1 MMIDLSKV
9 LDIVK
14 QSGPVLPVDIA
25 RKIEQNTI
33 ITGAI
38 LSDLVKSKKVLV
50 SHTKVGGSPVYY
62 LPEQKHRLQNLYKYL
77 NEKDQRAFDY
87 LKREGLL
94 QDNKLE
100 PLQRVCLRNI
110 RDFAKPLEVSVKNEK
125 ILFWKWYLLSN
136 EDAQKK
142 LHEIFRPKKEV
153 LAKTAEPKET
163 KESQAEENTDRK
175 TEVKT
180 TEPAKESKKEEPQFQ
195 VQRKL
200 SDEGNRTKAE
210 EEQKEKQATDISD
223 TLHQKITKYL
233 QSKDISIEKIEII
246 KKNSEIDY
254 LVLVPSNVGPVEFYT
269 KAKKKKKVNEKDLA
283 FVATQGQLKKLPVIF
298 LITGELTKKAKEM
311 HSNSFSSII
320 IKEI

>member
-25 RKIEQNTI
+25 SKIGQNTI

-62 LPEQKHRLQNLYKYL
+62 LPEQRHRLQDLYKYL

-94 QDNKLE
+94 QDSRLE

-110 RDFAKPLEVSVKNEK
+110 RDFAKPLEVSVRGEK

-142 LHEIFRPKKEV
+142 LHEIFKPKKEGMSNADEPKKEHEKQV
-153 LAKTAEPKET
+153 EEKQTVKAEPKSDGKEKET
-163 KESQAEENTDRK
+163 Q
-175 TEVKT
+175 
-180 TEPAKESKKEEPQFQ
+180 KEEPKFQ
-195 VQRKL
+195 VQKKL
-200 SDEGNRTKAE
+200 SDDKSEKAAD
-210 EEQKEKQATDISD
+210 EKQEEKPVSDISD
-223 TLHQKITKYL
+223 SLHQTTAKFF
-233 QSKDISIEKIEII
+233 QSKQIDIEQIEII

-254 LVLVPSNVGPVEFYT
+254 VVLVPSNIGKIEFYV

-283 FVATQGQLKKLPVIF
+283 FTATQGQLKKLPVLF

-311 HSNSFSSII
+311 HKESFSFIVI
-320 IKEI
+320 NQI